1 MTTAAPFVCANH
13 PNKTTTLRCNRCE
26 KPICS
31 KCARLT
37 PTGYRCRECLSGQQ
51 KVFETAISRDY
62 FLAFPIAAILGL
74 VGSVVALYIGL
85 FAILLGPIAG
95 SIIAESVR
103 FVVQKR
109 RSKQLFLITAAGVA
123 AGCLPVVLYILFNL
137 IALTVFG
144 EVEYGISWLPDLIW
158 VLVFGGIASTT
169 AFYRLKG
176 INLKF

>member
-1 MTTAAPFVCANH
+1 VTTPAPFVCANH
-13 PNKTTTLRCNRCE
+13 PDKTTTLRCNRCE

-51 KVFETAISRDY
+51 KAFETAIPRDY

-74 VGSVVALYIGL
+74 VGSVIAFYIGF
-85 FAILLGPIAG
+85 FAILVGPIAG
-95 SIIAESVR
+95 TIIAESVR

-109 RSKQLFLITAAGVA
+109 RSQRLFWLTAAGVV
-123 AGCLPVVLYILFNL
+123 AGCLPIGLFLIFGLLAVVFL
-137 IALTVFG
+137 G
-144 EVEYGISWLPDLIW
+144 ELGSAVGFLPSLIW
-158 VLVFGGIASTT
+158 VIAFGGLASTT
-169 AFYRLKG
+169 AYYRLKG